1 MIRVD
6 CLDSLLYYQ
15 FYYVNSFN
23 IFIMLHICNELTS
36 VNENFHSIDKEI
48 ERSLS
53 DLPEKVDIHRKN
65 MLVGHLELTTP

>member
-1 MIRVD
+1 
-6 CLDSLLYYQ
+6 
-15 FYYVNSFN
+15 
-23 IFIMLHICNELTS
+23 MLHICNELTS